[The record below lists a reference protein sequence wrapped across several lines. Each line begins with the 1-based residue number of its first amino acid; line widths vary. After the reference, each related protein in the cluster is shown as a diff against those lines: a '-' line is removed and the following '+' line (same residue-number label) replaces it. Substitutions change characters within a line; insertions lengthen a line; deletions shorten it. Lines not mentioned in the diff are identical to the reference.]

1 MSTKKLI
8 SCLLGGTAVVALILT
23 LTNRVGNRE
32 SREGQPRTYEDIIR
46 SGTIRATTEYN
57 PVGYHVE
64 HDSISGFHYELLQAF
79 ARDKGLQADIMPE
92 MELKNQLE
100 GINNGRFDL
109 IAGSLLITSEQDS
122 TLLFSQP
129 ILRHRQILVQ
139 RKPSAEDDSAYVK
152 SPLGLA
158 GKTVYVPEGSPAR
171 FRIRHL
177 SMEIADTIHV
187 REIPKY
193 GSEQL
198 LALVAHADIDY
209 AICEEG
215 IAQSLIGQYPQL
227 DIETAISFNQFY
239 GWGASRKS
247 EELMDTLNAWL
258 TRFMK
263 TAAFRTLVRKYT
275 R

>member
-23 LTNRVGNRE
+23 LTNRVGDRE

-129 ILRHRQILVQ
+129 ILRHRQVLVQ

-187 REIPKY
+187 YERDFLFSVEDD
-193 GSEQL
+193 S
-198 LALVAHADIDY
+198 VARDLM
-209 AICEEG
+209 EL
-215 IAQSLIGQYPQL
+215 QSTG
-227 DIETAISFNQFY
+227 
-239 GWGASRKS
+239 RRV
-247 EELMDTLNAWL
+247 TL
-258 TRFMK
+258 TYKEYRG
-263 TAAFRTLVRKYT
+263 TLPWRGNSKKIVTGYKVE
-275 R
+275 